1 MNICILA
8 SGTGSNFEAIINAK
22 NKGVIN
28 SNISLLISNNS
39 NCGAANIAREN
50 NIKFVHIS
58 RKKFENLSDNEY
70 ANIFI
75 TELEK
80 EEIDLIVLA
89 GYMKK
94 IEDEVIMKYHNRII
108 NIHPALLP
116 SFGGKGMFGINVHK
130 AVIDR
135 GVQVSGLTIHFVNEE
150 YDNGKIIFQ
159 KFVRISK
166 KDNEYSLQKKIL
178 KFEHKY
184 YSEIISKIEK
194 GLIKIGN

>member
-1 MNICILA
+1 MNICILV

-22 NKGVIN
+22 KKGIIN

-39 NCGAANIAREN
+39 SCGAVNIAREN

-58 RKKFENLSDNEY
+58 RKKFDKLNDNEY
-70 ANIFI
+70 SNLFL

-80 EEIDLIVLA
+80 ENIDLIVLA

-94 IEDEVIMKYHNRII
+94 IEDDVIKKYHNRII

-130 AVIDR
+130 AVIER

-159 KFVRISK
+159 KSMRVSK
-166 KDNEYSLQKKIL
+166 KDDEYSLQKKIL

-184 YSEIISKIEK
+184 YSEIIGKIEK